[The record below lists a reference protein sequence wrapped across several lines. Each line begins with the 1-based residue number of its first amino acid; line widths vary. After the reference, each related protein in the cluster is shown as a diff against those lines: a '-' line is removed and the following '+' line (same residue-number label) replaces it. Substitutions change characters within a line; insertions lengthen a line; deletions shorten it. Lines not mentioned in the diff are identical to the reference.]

1 MAGICVTIVL
11 SLVIQLAHG
20 QENIAPVIDLIAL
33 TEKEI
38 KHLKVEVQHIETKV
52 INKMRILNLILR
64 TELIEKI
71 VPAYVHSQIEASW
84 TQVLRERSI
93 DSMVNSH
100 VMSQMRQLKQE
111 HQQMKR
117 QIHSLSRHLRTAE
130 NTGHRHP
137 PDKSVLRDSTAHQ
150 HNVFQTDLNNT
161 NIMISSLQ
169 QDVTSLTEHV
179 AMLNHSCQTQA
190 TEREKLES
198 AVDKIEMKLDH
209 LETGKGKLGREFHR
223 LNESHAVDTE
233 VVENSHQE
241 YINTTES
248 PEKETCGVS
257 VNDTQELVLTSPPVS
272 PSPSVR
278 TTSPTSHRS
287 KDMTRILV
295 VQRYSNS
302 TIAKQINI
310 QTHAMTKYQ
319 YLDPSNIRAFAS
331 DPVSR
336 RLIFSIDSS
345 DGIFSSALDAYSFTL
360 TTLKAGVRSYG
371 IAVDVHR
378 RLIFLTNVFRARATI
393 SRMSIWGKKFR
404 NIVDVTEL
412 GSNSPLGIAV
422 DTRRRMIYFCNYDAL
437 WSVSYRGKNVHRI
450 KAGKNILGVTVDIVS
465 NILYFG
471 EGKKVMKL
479 SLATNVFAEIREASG
494 FIFNIISHNN
504 SLYIVTFLESGV
516 DIIHLNDEPDVHFN
530 LEQVKYTYNVMC
542 LLP

>member
-1 MAGICVTIVL
+1 MVGICVTIVL
-11 SLVIQLAHG
+11 SLVIQLANG

-38 KHLKVEVQHIETKV
+38 KNLKVEVQHIETKV
-52 INKMRILNLILR
+52 INKMRLLNLILR

-100 VMSQMRQLKQE
+100 VVSQMRQLKQE

-117 QIHSLSRHLRTAE
+117 QIRSLSGHLQTVE

-150 HNVFQTDLNNT
+150 HNVFQTDLNKT

-169 QDVTSLTEHV
+169 QYVTSLTDHV

-190 TEREKLES
+190 TEREKES

-209 LETGKGKLGREFHR
+209 LETGKGRLGREFDR
-223 LNESHAVDTE
+223 LNKSYAVDME

-241 YINTTES
+241 YINTKES
-248 PEKETCGVS
+248 PEKETRGVS
-257 VNDTQELVLTSPPVS
+257 VNGTQELVLTSPPVS
-272 PSPSVR
+272 PSTSVR

-302 TIAKQINI
+302 TIAKQINL
-310 QTHAMTKYQ
+310 QTHEMTTYQ
-319 YLDPSNIRAFAS
+319 YLDLSNIRAFAS

-360 TTLKAGVRSYG
+360 TTLKAGIRSYG
-371 IAVDVHR
+371 IAVDVNR
-378 RLIFLTNVFRARATI
+378 RLIFLTKVFRARATI
-393 SRMSIWGKKFR
+393 SRMSIWGNKFR

-450 KAGKNILGVTVDIVS
+450 KAGKNILGVTVDCVS

-471 EGKKVMKL
+471 EGKKVMRL
-479 SLATNVFAEIREASG
+479 SLATNVITEIREVSG
-494 FIFNIISHNN
+494 FIFNIIFHNN